1 MKWVHV
7 AAGAIAASCAL
18 SYATS
23 YATAAPL
30 EAKLG
35 QPVSRGAGK
44 VLGAAPPFA
53 RAPKGAAAS
62 FGRALGGLQADPASA
77 TRGAAENQVYKR
89 AARSVVLVVTD
100 QGLGSGALIS
110 ADGQILTNLHVIDGA
125 KQIAV
130 AFKPAL
136 DGAALGKADLRRA
149 TVLKI
154 DEVSDLA
161 LLKIEEVPADASPIV
176 LGDSSKLQVGDD
188 VHAIGHPTG
197 QTWTYTRGVVSQI
210 RRAYEW
216 KVDDGIAHEA
226 TVIQTQTPIN
236 PGNSG
241 GPLLDD
247 QARLVGV
254 NSFSRQGTEGL
265 NFAVS
270 VEDVKSFL
278 ARGHDRAA
286 ARQVAK
292 TCEWKDVGVE
302 DWQDPK
308 GKATLIDTDCDGE
321 ADATLLEPKSRR
333 EPDVLMRDESGHGKY
348 DSFYFD
354 QNRDGHP
361 EWALYDTDNDG
372 KLDMKAEFRN
382 GEDEPYRWEK
392 VSQ

>member
-7 AAGAIAASCAL
+7 AACAL
-18 SYATS
+18 AVCCVASYPA
-23 YATAAPL
+23 AAPL
-30 EAKLG
+30 EARLD
-35 QPVSRGAGK
+35 QPVSRGSGK
-44 VLGAAPPFA
+44 VVGAAPPFA
-53 RAPKGAAAS
+53 RPPKGGAAQ
-62 FGRALGGLQADPASA
+62 FGRVLGGLQADPASA

-100 QGLGSGALIS
+100 KGLGSGALIS

-125 KQIAV
+125 KQIGV

-136 DGAALGKADLRRA
+136 EGAALGKADLRRA
-149 TVLKI
+149 TVLRI
-154 DEVSDLA
+154 DEVADLA
-161 LLKIEEVPADASPIV
+161 LLKIEEVPAGVAPIV
-176 LGDSSKLQVGDD
+176 LGDSTRLQVGDD

-216 KVDDGIAHEA
+216 KVDDKIPHEA

-247 QARLVGV
+247 HANLVGV
-254 NSFSRQGTEGL
+254 NSFSSQGTEGL

-278 ARGHDRAA
+278 ARGHDRASP
-286 ARQVAK
+286 RQVAA

-302 DWQDPK
+302 DWKDPK
-308 GKATLIDTDCDGE
+308 GTATLMDTDCDGE
-321 ADATLLEPKSRR
+321 ADAALFEPKNRR

-348 DSFYFD
+348 DAFYFD
-354 QNRDGHP
+354 QNRDGQP
-361 EWALYDTDNDG
+361 EWALYDTDGDG
-372 KLDMKAEFRN
+372 KFDMKAEYRS